1 VIPGLDGKVPKQVLG
16 LAGVDGAVVKGDSL
30 VVTCDGAARAAV
42 VSAVTEAGLKISDM
56 RTMEP
61 SLEEAFVKLVSNDR
75 GAA

>member
-1 VIPGLDGKVPKQVLG
+1 
-16 LAGVDGAVVKGDSL
+16 
-30 VVTCDGAARAAV
+30 
-42 VSAVTEAGLKISDM
+42 VTEAGLKISDM